1 MNNPT
6 TTGTSQPAPNQPP
19 EPAPGNNA
27 LPSANRRQKSLWE
40 RRIKTIEKLLSL
52 PFMWL
57 KPYLPEGLFG
67 RSLLIIVT
75 PMVLLQLVITY
86 VFLERHWEL
95 VTNKLSTEIGR
106 EIAFII
112 DIYETYP
119 GPPDAPIL
127 TESVKSA
134 LQMPIR
140 FAPGDTLPTEQAPTS
155 YILLAGTLEHELG
168 TRLNKPFWIDATT
181 QEYVDIR
188 VGIEGGVL
196 HLRPN
201 RGRVYASNWH
211 IFLVWMMA
219 ASLILVTVAVL
230 FLRNQI
236 RPIQRLATAAEQF
249 GLGRNVETFKPAG
262 ASEVRRASLAF
273 LQMRDRLTLQIEQ
286 RTTMLAG
293 VSHDLRT
300 PLTRFK
306 LQLAMLEESP
316 EIEELRNDV
325 SEMEH
330 MLEDYLAFAKGDQGE
345 PPLPTDLKF
354 VLQEICAAADRNN
367 TSSGEQSQIKLNLMG
382 DLIIPL
388 RRNAMK
394 RCLTNLI
401 GNGCKYADTVTVSTQ
416 RDEHLIMIH
425 IDDDGNGI
433 PADKLEDVFRP
444 FLRLDEARNLDKGG
458 SGLGLAIARDIA
470 RSHGGEIHL
479 SQSPSGGL
487 RATLTLPV

>member
-1 MNNPT
+1 MSNPE
-6 TTGTSQPAPNQPP
+6 TTGASQPSSEKGDPTSQ
-19 EPAPGNNA
+19 
-27 LPSANRRQKSLWE
+27 NRHQKSLWG
-40 RRIKTIEKLLSL
+40 RRFKQLQKLLSL
-52 PFMWL
+52 PFVWL

-75 PMVLLQLVITY
+75 PMVLLQMVITY

-95 VTNKLSTEIGR
+95 VTNKLSTEVAR
-106 EIAFII
+106 EISFII

-127 TESVKSA
+127 TEMVRST
-134 LQMPIR
+134 LQMPVL
-140 FAPGDTLPTEQAPTS
+140 FAPGDTLPTEHAPTS
-155 YILLAGTLEHELG
+155 YILLEGKLEQELSI
-168 TRLNKPFWIDATT
+168 RLNKPFWIDAAT

-211 IFLVWMMA
+211 IFLVWMIA

-236 RPIQRLATAAEQF
+236 RPIQRLATAAESF
-249 GLGRNVETFKPAG
+249 GLGRNVETFKPVG

-273 LQMRDRLTLQIEQ
+273 LQMRDRLTRQIEQ
-286 RTTMLAG
+286 RTIMLAG

-306 LQLAMLEESP
+306 LQLAMLGDSP
-316 EIEELRNDV
+316 EIEELRVDV

-345 PPLPTDLKF
+345 TTLPSDLRF
-354 VLQEICAAADRNN
+354 ILQEICAAANRHNI
-367 TSSGEQSQIKLNLMG
+367 SAGEQGQINLHLMG

-401 GNGCKYADTVTVSTQ
+401 GNGCKYADNVTVSTQ
-416 RDEHLIMIH
+416 RDEHLITIH
-425 IDDDGNGI
+425 IDDDGKGI
-433 PADKLEDVFRP
+433 PVEKIEDVFRP

-470 RSHGGEIHL
+470 RSHGGEITL
-479 SQSPSGGL
+479 SQSPTGGL

>member
-1 MNNPT
+1 MSN
-6 TTGTSQPAPNQPP
+6 PAPNND
-19 EPAPGNNA
+19 EPSDVG
-27 LPSANRRQKSLWE
+27 RHQRSLWE
-40 RRIKTIEKLLSL
+40 RRFKTIQKLSSL
-52 PFMWL
+52 PFIWL

-75 PMVLLQLVITY
+75 PMVLLQMVVTY

-95 VTNKLSTEIGR
+95 VTNKLSTEVAR
-106 EIAFII
+106 EISFII

-127 TESVKSA
+127 TQMVQDT

-140 FAPGDTLPTEQAPTS
+140 FAPGDTLPTEHAPTS
-155 YILLAGTLEHELG
+155 YILLEDKLEHELE
-168 TRLNKPFWIDATT
+168 TRLGKPFWIDATT

-211 IFLVWMMA
+211 IFLVWMMV

-249 GLGRNVETFKPAG
+249 GLGREVKTFKPVG

-273 LQMRDRLTLQIEQ
+273 LQMRDRLTRQIEQ

-306 LQLAMLEESP
+306 LQLAMLGESP
-316 EIEELRNDV
+316 EIEELRVDV

-345 PPLPTDLKF
+345 ATLPSDLKF
-354 VLQEICAAADRNN
+354 VLQEICVAAERHNA
-367 TSSGEQSQIKLNLMG
+367 SSGEKSQINLHLMG

-416 RDEHLIMIH
+416 RDTHLITIH

-433 PADKLEDVFRP
+433 PADKIEDVFRP

>member
-1 MNNPT
+1 MNKTPPT
-6 TTGTSQPAPNQPP
+6 QTPAPTADNTKRPTDR
-19 EPAPGNNA
+19 AA
-27 LPSANRRQKSLWE
+27 LSTSPRQKPLWA
-40 RRIKTIEKLLSL
+40 RRFREIKKLVSL
-52 PFMWL
+52 PFIWL

-75 PMVLLQLVITY
+75 PMVLLQMVVTY

-95 VTNKLSTEIGR
+95 VTNKLSTEVAR
-106 EIAFII
+106 EISFII

-127 TESVKSA
+127 TETVKNT

-155 YILLAGTLEHELG
+155 YILLEGTLEHELQ
-168 TRLNKPFWIDATT
+168 TRLGKPFWIDATT
-181 QEYVDIR
+181 KDYVDIR

-219 ASLILVTVAVL
+219 ASFILVTVAVL

-236 RPIQRLATAAEQF
+236 RPIQRLATAAEHF
-249 GLGRNVETFKPAG
+249 GLGREVETFKPVG

-273 LQMRDRLTLQIEQ
+273 LQMRDRLTRQIEQ

-306 LQLAMLEESP
+306 LQLAMLGESP
-316 EIEELRNDV
+316 EIEELRTDV

-345 PPLPTDLKF
+345 PTLPSDLKF
-354 VLQEICAAADRNN
+354 VLEEICTAADRHNA
-367 TSSGEQSQIKLNLMG
+367 SSGKPSQIQLHLMG
-382 DLIIPL
+382 DLIIPV

-401 GNGCKYADTVTVSTQ
+401 SNGCKYADRVTVSTE
-416 RDEHLIMIH
+416 RDEHLITVH
-425 IDDDGNGI
+425 IDDDGKGI
-433 PADKLEDVFRP
+433 PAEKLEDVFRP
-444 FLRLDEARNLDKGG
+444 FLRLDEARNLDEGG

-470 RSHGGEIHL
+470 RSHGGEIFL

-487 RATLTLPV
+487 RATLTLPVSI

>member
-1 MNNPT
+1 MSNPG
-6 TTGTSQPAPNQPP
+6 TTGVSQP
-19 EPAPGNNA
+19 PAEKNGT
-27 LPSANRRQKSLWE
+27 SSTGDRQKSLWE
-40 RRIKTIEKLLSL
+40 RRFKSTQQLLSL
-52 PFMWL
+52 PFIWL

-75 PMVLLQLVITY
+75 PMVLLQMVITY

-95 VTNKLSTEIGR
+95 VTNKLSTEVAR
-106 EIAFII
+106 EISFII

-127 TESVKSA
+127 TEMARTS
-134 LQMPIR
+134 LEMPIR
-140 FAPGDTLPTEQAPTS
+140 FAPGDTLPEVHAPTS
-155 YILLAGTLEHELG
+155 YILLEGKLENELL
-168 TRLNKPFWIDATT
+168 TRLGKPFWIDAAT
-181 QEYVDIR
+181 QDYVDIR
-188 VGIEGGVL
+188 IAIEGGVL

-236 RPIQRLATAAEQF
+236 RPIQRLATAAERF
-249 GLGRNVETFKPAG
+249 GLGRDVETFKPVG

-273 LQMRDRLTLQIEQ
+273 LQMRDRLTRQIEQ

-306 LQLAMLEESP
+306 LQLAMLGDSP
-316 EIEELRNDV
+316 EIEELRIDV

-345 PPLPTDLKF
+345 PTLPADLKF
-354 VLQEICAAADRNN
+354 VLQEICAAANRHNS
-367 TSSGEQSQIKLNLMG
+367 SSGELNQISLHLMG

-401 GNGCKYADTVTVSTQ
+401 GNGCKYADNVLVSTQ
-416 RDEHLIMIH
+416 RDEHLITIH
-425 IDDDGNGI
+425 IDDDGKGI
-433 PADKLEDVFRP
+433 PAEKTEDVFRP

-470 RSHGGEIHL
+470 RSHGGEITL
-479 SQSPSGGL
+479 SQSPTGGL